1 MSPSA
6 FKQKD
11 SWLHFHVEA
20 PTLHRCLIRLL
31 RRLHGNA
38 IKGPL
43 GSAWTALS
51 AIFWQRQAWAGLLHW
66 DKTTPEFWAEW
77 CSHHLEHG
85 TVWNPV
91 LKAINHFL
99 QYLTGQFSW
108 LWKLLLNDKPMCLSA
123 FPSIQGEDLHV
134 SSLETVGTFAG
145 RLKKQEKV
153 AVHEDRS

>member
-1 MSPSA
+1 MPEQLYLQSSD
-6 FKQKD
+6 KD
-11 SWLHFHVEA
+11 RHGQDSYTE
-20 PTLHRCLIRLL
+20 TRL
-31 RRLHGNA
+31 
-38 IKGPL
+38 PL
-43 GSAWTALS
+43 SSEQSDAHITWS
-51 AIFWQRQAWAGLLHW
+51 MEQF
-66 DKTTPEFWAEW
+66 E
-77 CSHHLEHG
+77 
-85 TVWNPV
+85 NPV